1 MLQPTDLAHAL
12 THDRADQR
20 ARALLNLGRETRPNA
35 LVNDLVTAGDV
46 QLARRLLVTAG
57 PTGRHQRSQAN
68 GIVAGK
74 VNLADYRSCAQ
85 LVAHHGGWLSAGGKA
100 ALLAPFAD

>member
-1 MLQPTDLAHAL
+1 MIEMLQPTDLAHAL

-20 ARALLNLGRETRPNA
+20 ARALLNLGWETRPNA

-46 QLARRLLVTAG
+46 QLARQL
-57 PTGRHQRSQAN
+57 QAN

-100 ALLAPFAD
+100 TLLAPFVD

>member
-20 ARALLNLGRETRPNA
+20 ARALLNLGWETRPTA
-35 LVNDLVTAGDV
+35 HVTAVEPASDL
-46 QLARRLLVTAG
+46 QLARQV
-57 PTGRHQRSQAN
+57 QAY
-68 GIVAGK
+68 GHVAGK
-74 VNLADYRSCAQ
+74 VILADYRSCAQ

-100 ALLAPFAD
+100 ALLAPVVD

>member
-1 MLQPTDLAHAL
+1 MIEMLQPTDLAHAL

-20 ARALLNLGRETRPNA
+20 ARALLNLGWETRPNA

-46 QLARRLLVTAG
+46 QLARRL
-57 PTGRHQRSQAN
+57 QAN

-85 LVAHHGGWLSAGGKA
+85 LVAHHGGWLSAGAKRRC
-100 ALLAPFAD
+100 